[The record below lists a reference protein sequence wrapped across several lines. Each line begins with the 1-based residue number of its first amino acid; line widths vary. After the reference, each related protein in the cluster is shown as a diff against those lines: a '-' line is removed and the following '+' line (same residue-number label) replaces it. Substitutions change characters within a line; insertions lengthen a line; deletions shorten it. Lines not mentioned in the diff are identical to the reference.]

1 MVHLGEI
8 VLVPVDGRGSFCV
21 GCRRINPDWPQASAL
36 TRDLEQA
43 INGTKYQEPTQ
54 EMVSPITLLLWQ
66 SRAQSRCRCGREP
79 SPVADVGLT
88 MQCSFR
94 GFLRFYYYSQA
105 LGAILGVNANIQK
118 TSIGF
123 TGFVCLLRCS
133 SQRHFNRTVCSLCP

>member
-8 VLVPVDGRGSFCV
+8 VLVPVDWHGSFCV
-21 GCRRINPDWPQASAL
+21 GCRRINPDWPQASAYL
-36 TRDLEQA
+36 RSLQEA

-66 SRAQSRCRCGREP
+66 SRAQTCCRCGSREP

-88 MQCSFR
+88 MQRSLR
-94 GFLRFYYYSQA
+94 GFLRFYYSQA